1 VGIYY
6 ASGASGTVNEVTTR
20 NHFNGICSIGIL
32 AENGTSTSESVTI
45 LNSSVHHVD
54 GYGILLASSETGP
67 PTLIITVK
75 GNTVDSSSE
84 GIVPL
89 ATAGSVTGNVVRG
102 GSVGLDLLAP
112 ATTVSGNTVTDSF
125 IGIVAGDN
133 GVSATSNK
141 ISNGTY
147 GILIVAN
154 GTTFQ
159 SNTITRVD
167 FGVRFSCRPATVTH
181 NTINDVV
188 SVGLD
193 RVPAGFG
200 SPNKFFN
207 VNTIRTDGCAARSA
221 HSAVHAGRLPGQA
234 ISR

>member
-20 NHFNGICSIGIL
+20 NHFNGSCSIGIL
-32 AENGTSTSESVTI
+32 AENDTSTSESVTI
-45 LNSSVHHVD
+45 QNSSIHHVD

-141 ISNGTY
+141 ISNGTS
-147 GILIVAN
+147 GIQIGAN
-154 GTTFQ
+154 GTTVQ
-159 SNTITRVD
+159 SKYHYESRLRRQVQ
-167 FGVRFSCRPATVTH
+167 
-181 NTINDVV
+181 
-188 SVGLD
+188 L
-193 RVPAGFG
+193 
-200 SPNKFFN
+200 SPCHGD
-207 VNTIRTDGCAARSA
+207 T
-221 HSAVHAGRLPGQA
+221 
-234 ISR
+234 